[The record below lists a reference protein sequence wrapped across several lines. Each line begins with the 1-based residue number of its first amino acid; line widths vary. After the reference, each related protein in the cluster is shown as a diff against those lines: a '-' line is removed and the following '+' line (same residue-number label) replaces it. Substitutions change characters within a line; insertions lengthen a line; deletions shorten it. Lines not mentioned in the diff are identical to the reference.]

1 MQEYGWAGRV
11 MVVLRYAAQL
21 VAINVLW
28 LVGTIGGLVLLGA
41 FPATRAAARLLEALR
56 RRTPSEHLLRDF
68 WDGYRTDFWRTN
80 LLGVPF
86 WVLGALAA
94 VDLQIFRVA
103 AAAGERFASVL
114 LAPFL
119 IVVVVSAVA
128 LAFLVAVGLRFRDG
142 VLATWRFVFLAPFL
156 SLATSATILLTVG
169 AFLVLS
175 WQLLILVPLVGF
187 SAPIFLG
194 TSFAGRRLDQL
205 FDDGLLPDPL
215 LTPPPVEV
223 DEVTGAEPAGAW
235 RS

>member
-1 MQEYGWAGRV
+1 MQEFGWAGRV

-28 LVGTIGGLVLLGA
+28 LLGTLGGLVLLGA
-41 FPATRAAARLLEALR
+41 FPATRAATRLLEALR

-86 WVLGALAA
+86 WVLGALAV

-114 LAPFL
+114 LAPFMV
-119 IVVVVSAVA
+119 VVVVSAIA
-128 LAFLVAVGLRFRDG
+128 LAFLFATGLRFHDG
-142 VLATWRFVFLAPFL
+142 VVATWRFVFVAPFL
-156 SLATSATILLTVG
+156 SIATSLTILLTVG

-175 WQLLILVPLVGF
+175 WQWLIIVPLVGF

-194 TSFAGRRLDQL
+194 TAFAGRRLDQL
-205 FDDGLLPDPL
+205 FDSGLLEDPL

-223 DEVTGAEPAGAW
+223 DVVDLD
-235 RS
+235 

>member
-11 MVVLRYAAQL
+11 MVALRYAAQL
-21 VAINVLW
+21 VAINLLW
-28 LVGTIGGLVLLGA
+28 LVGTAGGLVLLGA
-41 FPATRAAARLLEALR
+41 FPATRSATRLLEALR

-86 WVLGALAA
+86 WVLGALAM
-94 VDLQIFRVA
+94 VDLQVFKVA

-119 IVVVVSAVA
+119 IVVVVSAIA
-128 LAFLVAVGLRFRDG
+128 LAFLFAVGLRFRDG

-156 SLATSATILLTVG
+156 SLATSMTILLTVG

-175 WQLLILVPLVGF
+175 WQLLIIVPLVGF
-187 SAPIFLG
+187 SVPIFLG

-205 FDDGLLPDPL
+205 FDSGLLEDPL
-215 LTPPPVEV
+215 LTPPPVELDLV
-223 DEVTGAEPAGAW
+223 EVG
-235 RS
+235 